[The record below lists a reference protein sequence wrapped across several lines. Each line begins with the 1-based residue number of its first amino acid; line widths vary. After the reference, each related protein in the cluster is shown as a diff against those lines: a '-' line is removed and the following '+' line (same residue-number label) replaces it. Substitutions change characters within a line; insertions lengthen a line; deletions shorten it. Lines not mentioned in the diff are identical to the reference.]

1 MPDPASRL
9 PSRPSLEQLRKQA
22 KERLAALRVAD
33 PSAQLADAQFALARE
48 YGFESWP
55 KLVSHVEATIRASK
69 EPTLT
74 APVSRRLGTRD
85 LGRAVAFWRDVLGFE
100 LRHQDEKSGSA
111 ELVCGKASIRFGASD
126 WEPYLDESRSP
137 GSAVIFFETDDV
149 DGLRDTIAARGGQ
162 PTALVRVNWL
172 KARMFQ
178 VWDHDGHT
186 LWFGELDPA
195 DGPERPRAMMQTIM
209 PELPLNDVAAGL
221 RHYRDVLG
229 FTVNYEQHDIAVM
242 DRDEVRLLL
251 IARTPRHTG
260 IGSASLYVRDADMVH
275 AELLRNGADVQ
286 GEPISQPWGLREF
299 SILDPEGNRL
309 TFGKPFE

>member
-22 KERLAALRVAD
+22 KERLAALRVAE
-33 PSAQLADAQFALARE
+33 PSAKLADAQFALARE

-55 KLVSHVEATIRASK
+55 KLVSHVEATTRTSK

-74 APVSRRLGTRD
+74 APVSRLLGTKD
-85 LGRAVAFWRDVLGFE
+85 LARAIAFWRDVLGFDI
-100 LRHQDEKSGSA
+100 RHQDEKNRTA
-111 ELVCGKASIRFGASD
+111 ELVCGKATIRFGASD

-137 GSAVIFFETDDV
+137 GSAVVFFETDDI
-149 DGLRDTIAARGGQ
+149 DGLRDAMVARGGQ

-178 VWDHDGHT
+178 VSDHDGHT
-186 LWFGELDPA
+186 LWFGESDHA

-209 PELPLNDVAAGL
+209 PELPLDDVPAGV

-229 FTVNYEQHDIAVM
+229 FKVNYEQHDIAVM

-251 IARTPRHTG
+251 IGRTPRHTG
-260 IGSASLYVRDADMVH
+260 IGSAYLYVRDADALH
-275 AELLRNGADVQ
+275 AELLRSGADVQ

-299 SILDPEGNRL
+299 SAMDSEGNRL
-309 TFGKPFE
+309 TFGTPFE